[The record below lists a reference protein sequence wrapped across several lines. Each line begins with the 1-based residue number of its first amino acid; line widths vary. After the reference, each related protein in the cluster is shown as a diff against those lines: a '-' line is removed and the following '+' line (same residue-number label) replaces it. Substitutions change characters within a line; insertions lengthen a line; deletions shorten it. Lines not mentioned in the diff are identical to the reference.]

1 MSKPGLYDNIRKR
14 RAAGKKPRKPGQ
26 KGRPTDQAFR
36 DSAKTAKKS
45 RLRM

>member
-45 RLRM
+45 RLNM

>member
-26 KGRPTDQAFR
+26 KGRPTDKAFR

-45 RLRM
+45 RLSI